1 MAIDFGKLMPQMADV
16 AFGPVAISGILG
28 VTILLWVTDSWHR
41 IAPAWV
47 GLGAALI
54 CALPVVG
61 VIPFSDLPQKV
72 NIAPIFFVSG
82 VIGFGAVVFHS
93 GINAWAG
100 VYLVT
105 MFHEANLSSNT
116 SIFASLAAIGSL
128 VAVCTTVPTAPG
140 VVTPLAGQ
148 LAEATAWP
156 VEWVLVAQRKL
167 SWSLSKHSLPVNR
180 KSRS

>member
-1 MAIDFGKLMPQMADV
+1 MANDFGKLMPQMADV

-28 VTILLWVTDSWHR
+28 VTILLWVTDSWHG

-47 GLGAALI
+47 ALRAALI

-105 MFHEANLSSNT
+105 MFMKQT
-116 SIFASLAAIGSL
+116 FPAIRQYL
-128 VAVCTTVPTAPG
+128 
-140 VVTPLAGQ
+140 PL
-148 LAEATAWP
+148 WP
-156 VEWVLVAQRKL
+156 QSDHWWRCVQRFRL
-167 SWSLSKHSLPVNR
+167 RQV
-180 KSRS
+180 